1 MLFCSNCGKQVTQ
14 NAKFCSN
21 CGNEIINKSVNKIDN
36 TIDSIL
42 SKTNSIKEEV
52 NQSYYYNQAKEK
64 TKTSLYLIKERIII
78 ALGYLSIFFLS
89 IQFVNFYFFKN
100 ELHILSAYE
109 RHFYSGYRFVE
120 YFYFLA
126 EILPSTILPMI
137 FVFLLGLR
145 KNFVIWFF
153 PFFIILFIASTLND
167 NSINY
172 NNDVPKTD
180 INYEYEN
187 NKEDT
192 INASIY
198 NSYSNTEYSSENDI
212 DLNSNEEEEN
222 SESVNSQNS
231 TDNFNYKNFDYR
243 VSREDYNHIIS
254 NIDFKSYKQIISW
267 QKVSKNY
274 VDFNQ
279 RDRGVIN
286 VYGYNNEAAKFYG
299 IIKLNERG
307 SGFGKIYNEFGDE
320 LRLKLKTLY
329 DGTIIAS
336 DIDNEVYLLF
346 KI

>member
-21 CGNEIINKSVNKIDN
+21 CGNEIVNKSVNKIDN

-52 NQSYYYNQAKEK
+52 NQSYYYNQAKEV
-64 TKTSLYLIKERIII
+64 TKTSLYLLKERIII
-78 ALGYLSIFFLS
+78 TLGYLSIFFLS
-89 IQFVNFYFFKN
+89 IQFINFYIFKN
-100 ELHILSAYE
+100 ELHILTAFE

-153 PFFIILFIASTLND
+153 PLFIILFIVSTFND
-167 NSINY
+167 NSSNH
-172 NNDVPKTD
+172 NNDIPKTD
-180 INYEYEN
+180 INTEPEN

-192 INASIY
+192 TNADIY
-198 NSYSNTEYSSENDI
+198 NSYNNTQYSSESNI
-212 DLNSNEEEEN
+212 DLNSNEVEEN
-222 SESVNSQNS
+222 SKSLNSQNS
-231 TDNFNYKNFDYR
+231 TDNFKYKNFDYS
-243 VSREDYNHIIS
+243 VSRDDYNYIIS
-254 NIDFKSYKQIISW
+254 NIDFKSYKRLISW

-274 VDFNQ
+274 VDFDQ
-279 RDRGVIN
+279 SDSGVIN

-299 IIKLNERG
+299 ILKINERG
-307 SGFGKIYNEFGDE
+307 YGFGKIYNEFGDE
-320 LRLKLKTLY
+320 LRLKVKTLY